1 MEDEG
6 IVKKRTILFFVF
18 IGILII
24 GLVIYFITSNN
35 SLSTDVDPT
44 DNPVVEDEPE
54 DKIDESGIY
63 GKFINLDDPNSYF
76 EYNSDGTFKY
86 VMNVCEGY
94 LEYNQDNYNIVKSV
108 TKLDGVFEAKIS
120 IKSRSNLEVININF
134 VSKLVSAADEVVEYL
149 GPNSCSPASNYRRI

>member
-6 IVKKRTILFFVF
+6 IVKKRTILFLVF
-18 IGILII
+18 IGSLII

-35 SLSTDVDPT
+35 SLNTNIPPSVDTPIEEE
-44 DNPVVEDEPE
+44 N

-76 EYNSDGTFKY
+76 EYNSDGTFKF
-86 VMNVCEGY
+86 VMNICEGY

-108 TKLDGVFEAKIS
+108 TKEDGVFEAKIS

-134 VSKLVSAADEVVEYL
+134 VSKLVSAIDEVVEYL